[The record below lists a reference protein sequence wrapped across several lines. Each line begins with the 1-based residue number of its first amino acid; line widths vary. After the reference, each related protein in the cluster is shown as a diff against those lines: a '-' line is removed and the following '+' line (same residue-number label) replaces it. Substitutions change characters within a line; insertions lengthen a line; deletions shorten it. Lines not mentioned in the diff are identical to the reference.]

1 MRIFAAAA
9 VANDH
14 GLAHSSPT
22 INPPDRFA
30 FMQHLSLR
38 LAAAETIARD
48 LGALALSYFNDS
60 SRLAVS
66 MKGAQDW
73 LTAADGAVEAE
84 FRRRIAELFPGDAVM
99 GEEMGGGS
107 SDRLWIIDPIDGT
120 ANFAHGDRQ
129 WCVSIGYLDH
139 GKPTLGIIYLPSLGE
154 MFVARKG
161 HGATLNGK
169 PIKAAAT
176 AELSRAT
183 LEIGWSNRRPLDEY
197 LSRVRAAFEAG
208 ANVKR
213 SASGAMG
220 LAYCACGRTDAYIE
234 SHINAWDVAA
244 GVVIAAEAGAYV
256 NDFFADAH
264 VLKNGN
270 PIVAAAPGIA
280 EAMRA
285 KLKLA

>member
-1 MRIFAAAA
+1 MTQI
-9 VANDH
+9 
-14 GLAHSSPT
+14 
-22 INPPDRFA
+22 
-30 FMQHLSLR
+30 SLR
-38 LAAAETIARD
+38 LAAAETLARE

-99 GEEMGGGS
+99 GEEMGGGGS
-107 SDRLWIIDPIDGT
+107 ADRLWIIDPIDGT

-139 GKPTLGIIYLPSLGE
+139 GVPTIGIVYAPALDE

-176 AELSRAT
+176 TDLARAT
-183 LEIGWSNRRPLDEY
+183 LEIGWSNRRPVDEY
-197 LSRVRAAFEAG
+197 LTRVRAAFDAG

-220 LAYCACGRTDAYIE
+220 LVYCACGRTDGYSE

-244 GVVIAAEAGAYV
+244 GVVICAESGAYIS
-256 NDFFADAH
+256 DFFADAH
-264 VLKNGN
+264 ALAKGN
-270 PIVAAAPGIA
+270 PIAAFAPAIA
-280 EAMRA
+280 DEARRV
-285 KLKLA
+285 LKL